1 MPSPN
6 VNAQN
11 PCPSRRHNWYV
22 RFLDGPQGDPRT
34 PREKA
39 WLASRNL
46 ADPFE
51 LMTIAGDSAIASG
64 LNAHSAYGPGMTGFG
79 GRVGVSF
86 TEEMTV
92 EFVDTFGICSLA
104 HQNPIYHREPNA
116 SIPRRAAHAV
126 IEVIWTESDDG
137 KPMPNYA
144 NLVGFGIDDEIGN
157 LYVPGRETNARA
169 SAERYATGLLAAPV
183 GNLITEF
190 LPSVAS
196 RLHIRVVI
204 IQRLINRVA
213 NNSSNGTP

>member
-1 MPSPN
+1 MIAEPAEFHHPAIQGESSVHIRTQRPRDGLQRSRADAGESLHAVSRVLVVLLLLVHIPASAQSPPETPQVQNQVETNHAFVGPCPDRDPARGTDPIGLVPNHQDVIRTTPSPN

-22 RFLDGPQGDPRT
+22 RFLDGPQRDPRT

-51 LMTIAGDSAIASG
+51 LMTIAGDSVIATG

-92 EFVDTFGICSLA
+92 EFVDTFAICSLA
-104 HQNPIYHREPNA
+104 HQN
-116 SIPRRAAHAV
+116 
-126 IEVIWTESDDG
+126 
-137 KPMPNYA
+137 
-144 NLVGFGIDDEIGN
+144 LGIG
-157 LYVPGRETNARA
+157 
-169 SAERYATGLLAAPV
+169 S
-183 GNLITEF
+183 
-190 LPSVAS
+190 
-196 RLHIRVVI
+196 
-204 IQRLINRVA
+204 
-213 NNSSNGTP
+213 